1 MKINSLQFKLLLP
14 LIIMCLV
21 VVGVLSLFFGQGT
34 GVITV
39 IAIGYLITAVVIYIL
54 FNKLVLNKL
63 KLLLSVISKVSDG
76 DLQCRA
82 AGSSSDEIGKAN
94 SSINDLVEQIQKVF
108 MDVKQGTLNLSNA
121 SQQVNETAESLSQT
135 STEQAASVE
144 ETSAALEQMGAS
156 IQQNAENAK
165 TTDNLAT
172 STSMQA
178 KEGGAAVKETVDA
191 MSTIAS
197 KISVIEDIAYKTNL
211 LALNAAI
218 EAARAGEHGK
228 GFAVVADE
236 VRKLAER
243 SQNSAQEI
251 SELAGSSVKVAER
264 AGKLIS
270 DMLPN
275 IQQTADLVQEIS
287 AASDEQA
294 ASVEQL
300 NSAVEQLDKAAQHSA
315 SSSEELAATSQ
326 EMHGQVN
333 LLTAVVDGFD
343 LSGDANESQTDTK
356 IHVQDKVVLSENT
369 ENEINKPVEI
379 KETPKAN
386 PPKIKQPQANTKFK
400 ENVIEMTKE
409 TKVPAAIDSD
419 EPINEKDFERFK

>member
-1 MKINSLQFKLLLP
+1 MKINSLQLKIQLP
-14 LIIMCLV
+14 LITICLV
-21 VVGVLSLFFGQGT
+21 TIGVLYVFLGQGM

-39 IAIGYLITAVVIYIL
+39 VSVSYLTAAAVNYIL
-54 FNKLVLNKL
+54 FNKLIINKLNLLLSTISKVINGNLNCRAMDNSDGELGEIGGSLNKL
-63 KLLLSVISKVSDG
+63 IETIK
-76 DLQCRA
+76 
-82 AGSSSDEIGKAN
+82 
-94 SSINDLVEQIQKVF
+94 KVF
-108 MDVKQGTLNLSNA
+108 IDVQQGTLNLSDA

-135 STEQAASVE
+135 STEQAANVE
-144 ETSAALEQMGAS
+144 ETSAALEQMAAS

-178 KEGGAAVKETVDA
+178 NEGGAAVKDTVEA

-197 KISVIEDIAYKTNL
+197 KIGVIEDIAYKTNL

-243 SQNSAQEI
+243 SQVSAQEI
-251 SELAGSSVKVAER
+251 SELAGNSVKVAER
-264 AGKLIS
+264 AGKLIN

-294 ASVEQL
+294 AGVEQL
-300 NSAVEQLDKAAQHSA
+300 NSTVEHLDKAAQHSA

-326 EMHGQVN
+326 EMHGQVK
-333 LLTAVVDGFD
+333 LLTTVMDGFN
-343 LSGDANESQTDTK
+343 LSGDIEESTADTATHRQVK
-356 IHVQDKVVLSENT
+356 DEAIFSKKK
-369 ENEINKPVEI
+369 ENEITKQTRFKEI
-379 KETPKAN
+379 TPSQ
-386 PPKIKQPQANTKFK
+386 IKQSHDNTGFK
-400 ENVIEMTKE
+400 ENIIEITKE
-409 TKVPAAIDSD
+409 IKNSTSIDFD
-419 EPINEKDFERFK
+419 KPIDEKDFERFK